1 MMGYEINWHTYPNA
15 PLLRHPLY
23 EKYRLKTLGT
33 INRADVVADLN
44 GVIMDNDAA
53 PVVAYLSW
61 LVRCKDLTA

>member
-1 MMGYEINWHTYPNA
+1 MGYEINWHTYPNA

-23 EKYRLKTLGT
+23 EKYRLKTLAT
-33 INRADVVADLN
+33 IDRAGVVADLN

-61 LVRCKDLTA
+61 LIRCKDLAA

>member
-1 MMGYEINWHTYPNA
+1 MGYEINWHTFEGN

-23 EKYRLKTLGT
+23 EKYRLKTLGA

-44 GVIMDNDAA
+44 GIIMDNNAA

-61 LVRCKDLTA
+61 LVRCKALVA